1 MAGWLY
7 RLRQFRLAAA
17 GRPSPAQRA
26 LAERTLPPS
35 LLQLFLTLQPSEQAH
50 ACQVC
55 ASVLAA
61 GFDAPALLQA
71 ALLHDIGK
79 ARHRLRLWERV
90 LVVLGQAANPNWAA
104 AWGPGAPRGLRRAF
118 VIAAQHPQWGAEM
131 AAAAG
136 AAPEVVDLIA
146 RHADPPAAQA
156 TDEQAAMLR
165 ALQAADGEN

>member
-1 MAGWLY
+1 MHGWFY

-17 GRPSPAQRA
+17 GRPSPAQLA
-26 LAERTLPPS
+26 LAERILPPS
-35 LLQLFLTLQPSEQAH
+35 LFQLFLTLQPSEQAH

-79 ARHRLRLWERV
+79 ARHPLRLWERT
-90 LVVLGQAANPNWAA
+90 LIVLGQAVNPQRAA
-104 AWGPGAPRGLRRAF
+104 AWGQGAPRGLRRAF
-118 VIAAQHPQWGAEM
+118 VIATQHPQWGAEM
-131 AAAAG
+131 AATAG
-136 AAPEVVDLIA
+136 ASAAVVDLIA
-146 RHADPPAAQA
+146 RHADPPAAA
-156 TDEQAAMLR
+156 DASELAAMLR